1 MTLSHLEEALVAKI
15 AARFGLD
22 VMAVRRCAQ
31 EPPRPPQSLLQ
42 SSQPPDHRV
51 FTPEVPLPPAA
62 GPAAP
67 TTPGVPRH
75 AAAAPGASPRLD
87 ISVSALCF

>member
-1 MTLSHLEEALVAKI
+1 MSQIQQVGPKI
-15 AARFGLD
+15 CVNIPIRGLKSGPKFWASP
-22 VMAVRRCAQ
+22 VNFAF
-31 EPPRPPQSLLQ
+31 